1 MPSTASRPKFLNVFV
16 IRMPVGAVA
25 SFAHRVAGVLLFLCL
40 PLAAFLLDLSLQGP
54 DGFERVAQLLQ
65 TPWLRA
71 LQAAVAWSL
80 LHHYLAGLR
89 FMAIDIGWG
98 GSRAAARS
106 SALAVNLAA
115 PALTLILLWRLW

>member
-1 MPSTASRPKFLNVFV
+1 
-16 IRMPVGAVA
+16 MPVGAVA

-54 DGFERVAQLLQ
+54 DGFGHAARLLQ
-65 TPWLRA
+65 TPWLRI
-71 LQAAVAWSL
+71 LQAVVAWSL

-89 FMAIDIGWG
+89 FLAIDIGWG
-98 GSRAAARS
+98 GSLPAARS

-115 PALTLILLWRLW
+115 PVLTLILLWRLW

>member
-1 MPSTASRPKFLNVFV
+1 MPSSAPRPTFLNLFV

-54 DGFERVAQLLQ
+54 GGFEHAAHLLR

-71 LQAAVAWSL
+71 LQAAIAWSL

-89 FMAIDIGWG
+89 FMAIDVGWG
-98 GSRAAARS
+98 SSRAAARR

-115 PALTLILLWRLW
+115 PALTLLLLWRLW